1 MSSANDA
8 DFTPQERAAKLTFDL
23 VNGGAK
29 TSRQVAEDLGMT
41 VHGARRLLST
51 VSRVVPIAPDERGVW
66 RLFGCKWPD

>member
-1 MSSANDA
+1 MMSSADVT

-29 TSRQVAEDLGMT
+29 TSRQVAEDLGIT
-41 VHGARRLLST
+41 VHGARRLLCN

-66 RLFGCKWPD
+66 RMFELT